1 MIHKVSVEY
10 KSIHGLEAKLIFDAK
25 DKADARK
32 SFEKFLDMTEL
43 HEFQY
48 AGQSLFNTMASDTIS
63 SIQINNLIWDTNS
76 TFNTF
81 NIETL
86 RSSGWEEAP
95 DIMMLGDTVGVT
107 VA

>member
-25 DKADARK
+25 DKAEARK

-63 SIQINNLIWDTNS
+63 AIQINNLIWDTNS
-76 TFNTF
+76 TF

-95 DIMMLGDTVGVT
+95 DIMVLGDTVGVT

>member
-63 SIQINNLIWDTNS
+63 AIQINNLIWDTNS
-76 TFNTF
+76 TF

-95 DIMMLGDTVGVT
+95 DIMVLGDTVGVT

>member
-25 DKADARK
+25 DKAEARK

-76 TFNTF
+76 TFN
-81 NIETL
+81 IETL

-95 DIMMLGDTVGVT
+95 DIMVLGDTVGVT

>member
-1 MIHKVSVEY
+1 
-10 KSIHGLEAKLIFDAK
+10 
-25 DKADARK
+25 
-32 SFEKFLDMTEL
+32 MTEL

-48 AGQSLFNTMASDTIS
+48 AGQSLFNRASDTIS

-76 TFNTF
+76 TFN
-81 NIETL
+81 IETL
-86 RSSGWEEAP
+86 QSSGWQEAP

>member
-76 TFNTF
+76 TFT
-81 NIETL
+81 IETL

-95 DIMMLGDTVGVT
+95 DIMVLGDTVGVT

>member
-25 DKADARK
+25 DKAEARK

-63 SIQINNLIWDTNS
+63 AIQINNLIWDTNS
-76 TFNTF
+76 TFN
-81 NIETL
+81 IETL
-86 RSSGWEEAP
+86 QSSGWQEAP

>member
-76 TFNTF
+76 TFN
-81 NIETL
+81 IETL

-95 DIMMLGDTVGVT
+95 DIMVLGDTVGVT

>member
-25 DKADARK
+25 DKAEARK

-48 AGQSLFNTMASDTIS
+48 AGQSLFNNRASDTIS
-63 SIQINNLIWDTNS
+63 AIQINNLIWDTNS
-76 TFNTF
+76 TFN
-81 NIETL
+81 IETL
-86 RSSGWEEAP
+86 QSSGWQEAP

>member
-25 DKADARK
+25 DKAEARK

-63 SIQINNLIWDTNS
+63 AIQINNLIWDTNS
-76 TFNTF
+76 TFN
-81 NIETL
+81 IETL
-86 RSSGWEEAP
+86 QSSGWEEAP

>member
-25 DKADARK
+25 DKAEARK

-48 AGQSLFNTMASDTIS
+48 AGQSLFNTMSSDTIS
-63 SIQINNLIWDTNS
+63 AIQINNLIWDTNS
-76 TFNTF
+76 TF

-95 DIMMLGDTVGVT
+95 DIMVLGDTVGVT

>member
-25 DKADARK
+25 DKAEARK

-63 SIQINNLIWDTNS
+63 AIQINNLIWDTNS
-76 TFNTF
+76 TFS
-81 NIETL
+81 IETL
-86 RSSGWEEAP
+86 QSSGWEEAP
-95 DIMMLGDTVGVT
+95 DIMMLGDTVGAT
-107 VA
+107 VS

>member
-25 DKADARK
+25 DKAEARK

-48 AGQSLFNTMASDTIS
+48 AGQSNNRASDTIS
-63 SIQINNLIWDTNS
+63 AIQINNLIWDTNS
-76 TFNTF
+76 TFN
-81 NIETL
+81 IETL
-86 RSSGWEEAP
+86 QSSGWQEAP

>member
-25 DKADARK
+25 DKAEARK

-48 AGQSLFNTMASDTIS
+48 AGQSLFNKMASDTIS
-63 SIQINNLIWDTNS
+63 PIQINNLIWDTAS
-76 TFNTF
+76 TFK
-81 NIETL
+81 IESL
-86 RSSGWEEAP
+86 QSSGWEEAP
-95 DIMMLGDTVGVT
+95 DIIMLGDTVGVT

>member
-63 SIQINNLIWDTNS
+63 AIQINNLIWDTNS
-76 TFNTF
+76 TV
-81 NIETL
+81 
-86 RSSGWEEAP
+86 S
-95 DIMMLGDTVGVT
+95 
-107 VA
+107 

>member
-25 DKADARK
+25 DKAEARK

-48 AGQSLFNTMASDTIS
+48 AGQTLFNRASDTIS
-63 SIQINNLIWDTNS
+63 SIQINNLMWDTTSLTSN
-76 TFNTF
+76 F
-81 NIETL
+81 NIESYQ
-86 RSSGWEEAP
+86 SSGWEEAP
-95 DIMMLGDTVGVT
+95 DIMILGDTVGVT
-107 VA
+107 VS

>member
-25 DKADARK
+25 DKAEARK

-48 AGQSLFNTMASDTIS
+48 AGQSLFNRASDTIS

-76 TFNTF
+76 TFN
-81 NIETL
+81 IETL
-86 RSSGWEEAP
+86 QSSGWQEAP

>member
-25 DKADARK
+25 DKAEARK

-48 AGQSLFNTMASDTIS
+48 AGQSLFNRASDTIS

-76 TFNTF
+76 TFN
-81 NIETL
+81 IETL
-86 RSSGWEEAP
+86 QSSGWEEAP